1 MVEHVAIIGAGMAG
15 LSAARVLRGAGV
27 RCTLLDK
34 SRGLGG
40 RMATRR
46 AGDLQFDH
54 GAQYFTAKGERFRQL
69 VAEWRAAG
77 CAAEWFEGAFVGTPG
92 MTAPARALAQGC
104 EIVTGCEVKAL
115 RRDGAGWTILTA
127 DGPADAPGNSLF
139 SAVIMALPAPQIEPL
154 AASAG
159 LAFESLRDV
168 RYAPCWALMLA
179 FERRMDIAWTR
190 LRRDGDDVAWIAR
203 DATKPARAADA
214 RETFVI
220 HASAAWSR
228 RNLECAPAQ
237 AAEMLLALFREATG
251 VREAPAF
258 AAAHRWRF
266 ALVEAT
272 AKTPFLWDEAARVGA
287 CGDWGVGPR
296 VEAAFESGE
305 GIARAFLAAT
315 ETQHAR

>member
-1 MVEHVAIIGAGMAG
+1 MVEHVAIMGAGMAG

-27 RCTLLDK
+27 RCTLFDK

-77 CAAEWFEGAFVGTPG
+77 CAAEWFEGAFVGAPG

-104 EIVTGCEVKAL
+104 EIVNGCEVKGL
-115 RRDGAGWTILTA
+115 RRDSAGWTVLAA
-127 DGPADAPGNSLF
+127 DGPADVPGNGLF
-139 SAVIMALPAPQIEPL
+139 SAVILAMPAPQIEPL

-159 LAFESLRDV
+159 VGFQSLRDV

-179 FERRMDIAWTR
+179 FERRMDIGWTH
-190 LRRDGDDVAWIAR
+190 LRREGEDVAWIAR
-203 DATKPARAADA
+203 DATKPVRTGAQ
-214 RETFVI
+214 ETFVI
-220 HASAAWSR
+220 HASADWSR
-228 RNLECAPAQ
+228 SNLECAPAE

-251 VREAPAF
+251 VSEAPAF

-272 AKTPFLWDEAARVGA
+272 APAPFLWDDNMRIGA
-287 CGDWGVGPR
+287 CGDWCLGPR
-296 VEAAFESGE
+296 VEAAFDSGE
-305 GIARAFLAAT
+305 AIARAFLADRG
-315 ETQHAR
+315 TQHAG